1 MKRATVEAG
10 ENEVVTPV
18 AKTSNCAI
26 NTPVGCQLIMIGEV
40 VLWGYAPRKLADQS
54 LGSESYSGF
63 AIPIRTC
70 RFCLIQICGCSGR
83 IVYMSDSIEAMYL
96 WRPDIA
102 AARGLLVEYTTL
114 LADDFNPSKVVAPE
128 ISTSVQDVVSR

>member
-1 MKRATVEAG
+1 M
-10 ENEVVTPV
+10 VV
-18 AKTSNCAI
+18 
-26 NTPVGCQLIMIGEV
+26 IGEV
-40 VLWGYAPRKLADQS
+40 VLWGYAPRKSADQS

-63 AIPIRTC
+63 AILARTC
-70 RFCLIQICGCSGR
+70 RFCLVQICGCFSR
-83 IVYMSDSIEAMYL
+83 IVYMSDSIKAMYL

-114 LADDFNPSKVVAPE
+114 LVDDFNPSKVVARE